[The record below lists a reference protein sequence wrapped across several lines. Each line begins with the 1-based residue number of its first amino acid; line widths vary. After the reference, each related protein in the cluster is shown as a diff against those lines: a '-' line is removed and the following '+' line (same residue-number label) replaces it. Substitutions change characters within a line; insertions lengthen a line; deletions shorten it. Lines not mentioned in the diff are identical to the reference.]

1 MNMLNDYYSP
11 LLNNNIG
18 SIREMYGDF
27 ILIASNFA
35 TANPEIVQS
44 DRVDRF
50 DYMKTIL
57 NSMGEKVGEGIG
69 EFYYYDLRNFEAM
82 KKLIKNI
89 SKKFPEV
96 NIVVRPHPSESI
108 SGWMDIADML
118 KNVFIVR
125 EGALLSWIKA
135 AKLVIENNCTSAIES
150 LYLETPCISYR
161 PYVNSKFDQ
170 PLPNLVSLN
179 LYSEDDVIETIKHII
194 VDKAHFNYD
203 TYLNIARNYIS
214 NQEKDKSVVSIV
226 DRISEIKMDA
236 YPYSADICR
245 KKKYSIRRWPFLI
258 KIGIKKMIRVVPIPI
273 GLINKLPGKYKAS
286 VLNAKYGIV
295 KESKFDGIN
304 GVDVKSQLKVIF
316 EF

>member
-1 MNMLNDYYSP
+1 
-11 LLNNNIG
+11 
-18 SIREMYGDF
+18 
-27 ILIASNFA
+27 
-35 TANPEIVQS
+35 
-44 DRVDRF
+44 
-50 DYMKTIL
+50 
-57 NSMGEKVGEGIG
+57 MGRGIG

-194 VDKAHFNYD
+194 A
-203 TYLNIARNYIS
+203 I
-214 NQEKDKSVVSIV
+214 
-226 DRISEIKMDA
+226 
-236 YPYSADICR
+236 
-245 KKKYSIRRWPFLI
+245 
-258 KIGIKKMIRVVPIPI
+258 
-273 GLINKLPGKYKAS
+273 
-286 VLNAKYGIV
+286 
-295 KESKFDGIN
+295 
-304 GVDVKSQLKVIF
+304 
-316 EF
+316 